1 MQSNHFRYQNDP
13 FDQNSIF
20 QKTIKQIFM
29 YLLALSL
36 CKISTKSLKWI
47 QSYDDVPF
55 SYQNGTFAPNKTFF
69 KKTINISSIYLLTP
83 FIVKNFKNILGAY
96 PKLQGRAIFRP
107 KMTHLPRK
115 KFFSENP
122 FSNLVA
128 FIHVYHMLRVIC
140 QSINEILTIK
150 EYWNL
155 KSESIFG
162 HTLRIRFFP
171 HVRFSQNAKGSQV
184 LSFYTISRQN

>member
-69 KKTINISSIYLLTP
+69 KKTINISSMYLLAP
-83 FIVKNFKNILGAY
+83 FIVQNLKNILGAY
-96 PKLQGRAIFRP
+96 PKL
-107 KMTHLPRK
+107 
-115 KFFSENP
+115 
-122 FSNLVA
+122 
-128 FIHVYHMLRVIC
+128 
-140 QSINEILTIK
+140 
-150 EYWNL
+150 
-155 KSESIFG
+155 
-162 HTLRIRFFP
+162 
-171 HVRFSQNAKGSQV
+171 
-184 LSFYTISRQN
+184 

>member
-1 MQSNHFRYQNDP
+1 MV
-13 FDQNSIF
+13 
-20 QKTIKQIFM
+20 
-29 YLLALSL
+29 
-36 CKISTKSLKWI
+36 

-55 SYQNGTFAPNKTFF
+55 SYQNDTFAPNKNFF
-69 KKTINISSIYLLTP
+69 KKTINISSMYLLTP
-83 FIVKNFKNILGAY
+83 FIVQNFKNILGAY

-162 HTLRIRFFP
+162 HTWESDFF
-171 HVRFSQNAKGSQV
+171 HMCGFHRMLKGHKYFHSTP
-184 LSFYTISRQN
+184 FPDKTNE